1 MSKDKPQMRVFAFLE
16 QLAKE
21 TSVSKGKAR
30 LELVRKLN
38 ERSRHI
44 QKRRKQRDRMR
55 RLAKDLETTE
65 AQIQL
70 VEGDITKLE
79 SVVEEGTDG
88 EDD

>member
-1 MSKDKPQMRVFAFLE
+1 MRVFAFLE

-21 TSVSKGKAR
+21 TSVSKGKVR
-30 LELVRKLN
+30 LELARKLN

>member
-1 MSKDKPQMRVFAFLE
+1 MRVFAFLE

-30 LELVRKLN
+30 LELARKLN

>member
-1 MSKDKPQMRVFAFLE
+1 MRVFAFLE

-30 LELVRKLN
+30 LDLARKLN

-65 AQIQL
+65 SQIQL
-70 VEGDITKLE
+70 VEGDITTLE
-79 SVVEEGTDG
+79 SVVEEGT

>member
-1 MSKDKPQMRVFAFLE
+1 MRVFAFLE

>member
-1 MSKDKPQMRVFAFLE
+1 MSNDKPQMRVFAFLE

-30 LELVRKLN
+30 LDLARKLN

-65 AQIQL
+65 SQIQL
-70 VEGDITKLE
+70 VEGDITTLE
-79 SVVEEGTDG
+79 SVVEEGT

>member
-30 LELVRKLN
+30 LELARKLN